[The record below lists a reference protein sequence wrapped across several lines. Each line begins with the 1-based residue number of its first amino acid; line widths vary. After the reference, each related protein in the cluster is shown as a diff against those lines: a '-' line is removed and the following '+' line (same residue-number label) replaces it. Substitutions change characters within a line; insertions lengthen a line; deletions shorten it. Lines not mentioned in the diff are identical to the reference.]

1 MLNRILGI
9 LVLSVALGAGWFW
22 LAYQQ
27 FLEQPLP
34 LPAEGVVYQVQP
46 GTNLKRLARE
56 LSEQGLLDHP
66 DFLSWYARY
75 TDQANKIKAGEYRL
89 MPGLTSP
96 ALLDLLVSG
105 KTTRYQLTLVEGW
118 NFQQVRAAVAGDP
131 VLENTL
137 ESLDD
142 SEVMTRLDHAGEH
155 PEGQFFPDTY
165 QFPRGTTDVALLRRA
180 YQRMQDVLTAE
191 WQQRDED
198 LPLENAYQALI
209 LASVI
214 EKETGAPEERAQ
226 IAGVF
231 VRRLRKGMRLQ
242 TDPTVIYGLGDD
254 FDGNLRRR
262 DLTQDNPYNSY
273 TRKGLPPTP
282 ICMPGREAIHAALH
296 PAPGDALYFVAKGD
310 GTHHFSATLEK
321 HNAAVRKHQ
330 LKR

>member
-1 MLNRILGI
+1 MLNRLLGI

-27 FLEQPLP
+27 FLEQPLS
-34 LPAEGVVYQVQP
+34 LSAEGVVYQVKP
-46 GTNLKRLARE
+46 GTSLKQLAHD
-56 LSEQGLLDHP
+56 LSAQGLIEQP

-75 TDQANKIKAGEYRL
+75 TGQANKIKAGEYRL
-89 MPGLTSP
+89 APGLTPP

-131 VLENTL
+131 VLIKTL
-137 ESLDD
+137 EGLADG
-142 SEVMTRLDHAGEH
+142 EVMARLGHAGEH
-155 PEGQFFPDTY
+155 HEGRFFPDTY
-165 QFPRGTTDVALLRRA
+165 QFPRGTTDLSLLRRA
-180 YQRMQDVLTAE
+180 YQRMEKVLAEE
-191 WQQRDED
+191 WQQREKG

-231 VRRLRKGMRLQ
+231 MRRLRKGMRLQ
-242 TDPTVIYGLGDD
+242 TDPTVIYGLGDG

-262 DLTQDNPYNSY
+262 DLKQDTPYNSY

-310 GTHHFSATLEK
+310 GTHQFSATLQQ

>member
-9 LVLSVALGAGWFW
+9 LVLTTALGVGWFW

-27 FLEQPLP
+27 FLQQPLH
-34 LPAEGVVYQVQP
+34 LPAEGAVYQVEP
-46 GTNLKRLARE
+46 GTHLNALAHDLAR
-56 LSEQGLLDHP
+56 QGLLTHP
-66 DFLSWYARY
+66 RYLSWYARY
-75 TDQANKIKAGEYRL
+75 TGQANRIKAGEYRL
-89 MPGLTSP
+89 MPGLTAP

-105 KTTRYQLTLVEGW
+105 QTTRYQLTLVEGW
-118 NFQQVRAAVAGDP
+118 NFQQVRAAIAGDP
-131 VLENTL
+131 VLVKTL
-137 ESLDD
+137 DSLTDR
-142 SEVMTRLDHAGEH
+142 EVMARLGHADEH
-155 PEGQFFPDTY
+155 PEGRFFPDTY
-165 QFPRGTTDVALLRRA
+165 QFPRGTSDLAFLQRA
-180 YQRMQDVLTAE
+180 YQRMQDVLAAE
-191 WQQRDED
+191 WRQRETD
-198 LPLENAYQALI
+198 LPLEDAYQALT

-242 TDPTVIYGLGDD
+242 TDPTVIYGLGED

-262 DLTQDNPYNSY
+262 DLTTDTPYNSY

-296 PAPGDALYFVAKGD
+296 PAPGETLYFVAKGN
-310 GTHHFSATLEK
+310 GTHQFSATLEQ
-321 HNAAVRKHQ
+321 HNAAVRKYQ

>member
-1 MLNRILGI
+1 MLNRLLGI

-27 FLEQPLP
+27 FLEQPLSLSP
-34 LPAEGVVYQVQP
+34 EGMVYQVKP
-46 GTNLKRLARE
+46 GTSLKQLAHD
-56 LSEQGLLDHP
+56 LSAQGLIEQP

-75 TDQANKIKAGEYRL
+75 TGQANKIKAGEYRL
-89 MPGLTSP
+89 APGLTPP

-118 NFQQVRAAVAGDP
+118 NFQQVRTAVAGDP
-131 VLENTL
+131 VLIKTL
-137 ESLDD
+137 EGLADG
-142 SEVMTRLDHAGEH
+142 EVMARLGHAGEH
-155 PEGQFFPDTY
+155 PEGRFFPDTY
-165 QFPRGTTDVALLRRA
+165 QFPRGTTDLSLLRRA
-180 YQRMQDVLTAE
+180 YQRMEKVLAEE
-191 WQQRDED
+191 WQQREKG

-231 VRRLRKGMRLQ
+231 MRRLRKGMRLQ
-242 TDPTVIYGLGDD
+242 TDPTVIYGLGDG

-262 DLTQDNPYNSY
+262 DLKQDTPYNSY

-310 GTHHFSATLEK
+310 GTHQFSATLQQ